1 MSDLKELFRER
12 AKKLG
17 MKESKFINRYHNGKV
32 AIELDRRNE
41 RLIIVS
47 WENGFAFESKRFRCG
62 SSVEEWINRGFE
74 FAEGKALESAQKSLE
89 LQSKR
94 VKHRVRRG
102 QV

>member
-1 MSDLKELFRER
+1 MKKLFGER

-17 MKESKFINRYHNGKV
+17 LKESKFQNRYHNGKV

-47 WENGFAFESKRFRCG
+47 WEHGTAFESKRFRCG
-62 SSVEEWINRGFE
+62 NSVEEWMNRGFE
-74 FAEGKALESAQKSLE
+74 FAEGKAHESAQKILE